1 MRIALC
7 SNEVALVAACLAL
20 AACGSDALPKP
31 QELGPLRVLG
41 LSADKPEANE
51 GDAVTI
57 TPIVSDYSY
66 ASESGARALD
76 YAWEFCADP
85 GIAFGASP
93 ICGSTILSGSGSI
106 PASEAP
112 LNTPIFSGAVEAARQ
127 ISVTVPA
134 GILAAVSSAQASN
147 GVALLFTY
155 TLSAGSDSARA
166 FRRIIVTSRTGAAL
180 NGPVSIS
187 SITGLVAGTPLTFPT
202 EKSDLTPVLASSAE
216 SYTVVSSTGATLTR
230 TEKLTVSWYTT
241 DGEFEFSRTDG
252 DSSNS
257 WTPPDSGTPLGLAIL
272 RDDRG
277 AVSLP
282 IEIGF

>member
-1 MRIALC
+1 ML
-7 SNEVALVAACLAL
+7 S
-20 AACGSDALPKP
+20 ACGSDKLPKP

-41 LSADKPEANE
+41 LSADKPETNE
-51 GDAVTI
+51 GDTVTI
-57 TPIVSDYSY
+57 TPIVSDYSS
-66 ASESGARALD
+66 ASGSGARSLD
-76 YAWEFCADP
+76 YEWAFCTDP

-93 ICGSTILSGSGSI
+93 VCGPTLISSGSGSI
-106 PASEAP
+106 LAAEAP
-112 LNTPIFSGAVEAARQ
+112 LTSAIFSGAVGAGDQ

-134 GILAAVSSAQASN
+134 GILAALPSAQASN
-147 GVALLFTY
+147 GVALLLTY
-155 TLSAGSDSARA
+155 SLSAGSDTVRS
-166 FRRIIVTSRTGAAL
+166 FRRIIVTSRTGAEL
-180 NGPVSIS
+180 NGPVSIT

-202 EKSDLTPVLASSAE
+202 EKSDLTPVLASSAD
-216 SYTVVSSTGATLTR
+216 SYTVVSSTGATLSR
-230 TEKLTVSWYTT
+230 TEKLTASWYTT

-257 WTPPDSGTPLGLAIL
+257 WTPPDSGAPLGLVIL